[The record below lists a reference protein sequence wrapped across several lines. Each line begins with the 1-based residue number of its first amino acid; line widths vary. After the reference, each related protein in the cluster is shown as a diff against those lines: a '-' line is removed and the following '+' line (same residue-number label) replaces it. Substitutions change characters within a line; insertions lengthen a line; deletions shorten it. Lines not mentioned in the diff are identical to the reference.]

1 MTTMES
7 QNMHSSIPVS
17 QNSDIIS
24 NSKLDVDQE
33 QQQISTL
40 NKTQQAP
47 SKELIKNKLNMNSSL
62 NAKADTNTSLNDQKK
77 KDQSDLFDDEDILYN
92 DEDENEI
99 FREYNIL
106 HDRKLRAMDDIK
118 NINER
123 IKNNMIKIEESKK
136 KLAELKEEKKKRQG
150 DIMNLLSNKESIEE
164 IYKNQIYLLNNSNYN
179 NNTGANGNNNFNEN
193 TASLANDINNLNN
206 LMNDNSAIHLNSNHN
221 LTIIDNDIS
230 NNDEENF
237 KITLKEIKDSE
248 QEKYVEQV
256 INMFE
261 DIFKKKDE
269 NINESIS
276 DIINNSYELFVNN
289 ENNATIDNDENNNE
303 ISVTNFF
310 SKMSLFIANQSMGKF
325 SEMKINLLLRYLLK
339 INYINT
345 KLTRDIKFVNKKYKE
360 QKRELNDLISSL
372 EKKNLNLK
380 EKNNRLENNIK
391 EYDDNKLFFD
401 KNNNE
406 ELSHE
411 VVIEYE
417 DGIDK
422 NAEINYEDDVIDDNT
437 IEKENEMMN
446 KGLNPYNTNSNNNNN
461 LKQTP
466 VYRKIENQNN
476 KQNKRIIVKDNDE
489 SEDKYLNEFLENKGD
504 TRNKYNLKNKPEL
517 KKNSLNSNAINN
529 NNENSIKKIN
539 NTNTNNIINLDK
551 NKRLCPT
558 PQHHI
563 RKTEEELQ
571 NLTTIEKDHYN
582 RVQRIMNSGPK
593 YGIFGVNKYNP
604 ETSFN
609 KEGSLFSPKK
619 GITNVPKSSNKI
631 DKTVRI
637 ESRQNHNFIGI
648 INMTKVVPI
657 KKKKRETGKKLKDKE
672 DENEGGIKIINLEQ
686 DFINEED
693 KDDNDDKKINTSNS
707 NSNSNINNNSTYDNN
722 ANKDIKST
730 RQNKNEV
737 QGYYLNIINNV
748 KKAKNENNNNNTNV
762 NNTNNNNLNK
772 KETNEKKENPE
783 PSYKLNYKRSYK
795 STRIRELNLNND
807 NNSNNNN
814 NINTSNSNNNQRN
827 YLLNKMS
834 NVRNELSLNTN
845 VTNPTYNSTTSNND
859 TSKRSHSLS
868 EHQSEEENGK
878 KESIRKKYNTK
889 KVIVMN
895 STNNDVSPNQ
905 TLRKKITSIPVS
917 KVVGLGN
924 KNFSANTYEK
934 VNYKAGSKLHAINK
948 NKK

>member
-1 MTTMES
+1 MATMES
-7 QNMHSSIPVS
+7 QNLHSSIPLS
-17 QNSDIIS
+17 QNSDIAS
-24 NSKLDVDQE
+24 NLKLDVDQE
-33 QQQISTL
+33 QQQISNL

-47 SKELIKNKLNMNSSL
+47 SKEIIKNKLNMNSSL

-92 DEDENEI
+92 DDDENEI

-106 HDRKLRAMDDIK
+106 HDKKLKAMDDIK

-123 IKNNMIKIEESKK
+123 IKNNTVKIEECKK

-164 IYKNQIYLLNNSNYN
+164 IYKNQIYSLTNTNYN
-179 NNTGANGNNNFNEN
+179 NNTGANGNNNYNEN

-221 LTIIDNDIS
+221 LTIDNEIS
-230 NNDEENF
+230 NTDEDNF
-237 KITLKEIKDSE
+237 KIAFKEIKESE
-248 QEKYVEQV
+248 QPKYVEQV

-276 DIINNSYELFVNN
+276 DIINNSYELFINN
-289 ENNATIDNDENNNE
+289 DNNNNTLDNDVNNNE

-310 SKMSLFIANQSMGKF
+310 SKMSLFIANQSLGKF
-325 SEMKINLLLRYLLK
+325 SEIKINLLLRYLLK

-360 QKRELNDLISSL
+360 QKKELNDLISSL
-372 EKKNLNLK
+372 EKKNINLQ

-401 KNNNE
+401 KNDNE

-446 KGLNPYNTNSNNNNN
+446 KGLNPYNTNNSNNKNNNNIVKSN
-461 LKQTP
+461 P
-466 VYRKIENQNN
+466 VYKIIGNQNN
-476 KQNKRIIVKDNDE
+476 KQTKRIILKDNDE
-489 SEDKYLNEFLENKGD
+489 SEDKYLNEFIKNKD
-504 TRNKYNLKNKPEL
+504 NTRIKYILKNKPEI
-517 KKNSLNSNAINN
+517 KNNSMNPNNKINNNINNN
-529 NNENSIKKIN
+529 NNENSIRKIKYSN
-539 NTNTNNIINLDK
+539 NNQNNIINIDK

-604 ETSFN
+604 ETSLN
-609 KEGSLFSPKK
+609 KDTNLFSPKK
-619 GITNVPKSSNKI
+619 NITNVPRSSNKI

-648 INMTKVVPI
+648 INMTKVAPI
-657 KKKKRETGKKLKDKE
+657 KKKKRESGKKIKDKE
-672 DENEGGIKIINLEQ
+672 DENDGGIKIINLEQ

-693 KDDNDDKKINTSNS
+693 KENEEDKKINTSN
-707 NSNSNINNNSTYDNN
+707 NVNNNINNNAS
-722 ANKDIKST
+722 KDIKINT
-730 RQNKNEV
+730 HHNKNEV

-748 KKAKNENNNNNTNV
+748 KKAKNENNN
-762 NNTNNNNLNK
+762 TNNNTTNLNN
-772 KETNEKKENPE
+772 NEKKENPQQ
-783 PSYKLNYKRSYK
+783 SHTYRLNNKRSYK
-795 STRIRELNLNND
+795 STRIQGLNLNND
-807 NNSNNNN
+807 LNKDNNAPK
-814 NINTSNSNNNQRN
+814 N
-827 YLLNKMS
+827 YLINKMKEAK
-834 NVRNELSLNTN
+834 NELSLNTN
-845 VTNPTYNSTTSNND
+845 ITNPTYNSSTNND
-859 TSKRSHSLS
+859 SSKRSHSLS

-878 KESIRKKYNTK
+878 KDSNRNKYKTK
-889 KVIVMN
+889 KIIVMN
-895 STNNDVSPNQ
+895 SVNNDVSPNQ
-905 TLRKKITSIPVS
+905 TLRKRITSIPVS
-917 KVVGLGN
+917 KAIGLGN
-924 KNFSANTYEK
+924 KNFSASTYEK
-934 VNYKAGSKLHAINK
+934 VNYKAGNKLNVLNK

>member
-1 MTTMES
+1 MATMES
-7 QNMHSSIPVS
+7 QNLHSSIPLS
-17 QNSDIIS
+17 QNSDIAS
-24 NSKLDVDQE
+24 NLKLDVDQN
-33 QQQISTL
+33 QQQISNL

-47 SKELIKNKLNMNSSL
+47 SKEIIKNKLNMNSSL

-92 DEDENEI
+92 DDDENEI

-106 HDRKLRAMDDIK
+106 HDKKLKAMDDIK

-123 IKNNMIKIEESKK
+123 IKNNTVKIEECKK

-164 IYKNQIYLLNNSNYN
+164 IYKNQIYSLTNTNYN
-179 NNTGANGNNNFNEN
+179 NNTGANGNNNYNEN

-221 LTIIDNDIS
+221 LTIDNEIS
-230 NNDEENF
+230 NTDEDNF
-237 KITLKEIKDSE
+237 KIAFKEIKESE
-248 QEKYVEQV
+248 QPKYVEQV

-276 DIINNSYELFVNN
+276 DIINNSYELFINN
-289 ENNATIDNDENNNE
+289 DNNNNTLDNDVNNNE

-310 SKMSLFIANQSMGKF
+310 SKMSLFIANQSLGKF
-325 SEMKINLLLRYLLK
+325 SEIKINLLLRYLLK

-360 QKRELNDLISSL
+360 QKKELNDLISSL
-372 EKKNLNLK
+372 EKKNINLQ

-401 KNNNE
+401 KNDNE

-446 KGLNPYNTNSNNNNN
+446 KGLNPYNTNNSNNKNNNNIVKSN
-461 LKQTP
+461 P
-466 VYRKIENQNN
+466 VYKIIGNQNN
-476 KQNKRIIVKDNDE
+476 KQTKRIILKDNDE
-489 SEDKYLNEFLENKGD
+489 SEDKYLNEFTKNKD
-504 TRNKYNLKNKPEL
+504 NTRNKYILKNKPEI
-517 KKNSLNSNAINN
+517 KNNSMNPNNKINNNIKNN
-529 NNENSIKKIN
+529 NNENSIRKIKYSN
-539 NTNTNNIINLDK
+539 NNQNNIINIDK

-604 ETSFN
+604 ETSLN
-609 KEGSLFSPKK
+609 KDTNLFSPKK
-619 GITNVPKSSNKI
+619 NITNVPRSSNKI

-648 INMTKVVPI
+648 INMTKVAPI
-657 KKKKRETGKKLKDKE
+657 KKKKRESGKKIKDKE
-672 DENEGGIKIINLEQ
+672 DENDGGIKIINLEQ

-693 KDDNDDKKINTSNS
+693 KENEEDKKINTSN
-707 NSNSNINNNSTYDNN
+707 NVNNNINNNAS
-722 ANKDIKST
+722 KDIKINT
-730 RQNKNEV
+730 HHNKNEV

-748 KKAKNENNNNNTNV
+748 KKAKNENNN
-762 NNTNNNNLNK
+762 TNNNTTNLNN
-772 KETNEKKENPE
+772 NEKKENPQQ
-783 PSYKLNYKRSYK
+783 SHTYRLNNKRSYK
-795 STRIRELNLNND
+795 STRIQGLNLNND
-807 NNSNNNN
+807 LNKDNNAPK
-814 NINTSNSNNNQRN
+814 N
-827 YLLNKMS
+827 YLINKMKEAK
-834 NVRNELSLNTN
+834 NELSLNTN
-845 VTNPTYNSTTSNND
+845 ITNPTYNSSTNND
-859 TSKRSHSLS
+859 SSKRSHSLS

-878 KESIRKKYNTK
+878 KDSNRNKYKTK
-889 KVIVMN
+889 KIIVMN
-895 STNNDVSPNQ
+895 SVNNDVSPNQ
-905 TLRKKITSIPVS
+905 TLRKRITSIPVS
-917 KVVGLGN
+917 KAIGLGN
-924 KNFSANTYEK
+924 KNFSASTYEK
-934 VNYKAGSKLHAINK
+934 VNYKAGNKLNVLNK

>member
-1 MTTMES
+1 MATMES
-7 QNMHSSIPVS
+7 QNLHSSIPLS
-17 QNSDIIS
+17 QNSDIAS
-24 NSKLDVDQE
+24 NLKLDVDQN
-33 QQQISTL
+33 QQQISNL
-40 NKTQQAP
+40 NKIQQAP
-47 SKELIKNKLNMNSSL
+47 SKEIIKNKLNMNSSL

-92 DEDENEI
+92 DDDENEI

-106 HDRKLRAMDDIK
+106 HDKKLKAMDDIK

-123 IKNNMIKIEESKK
+123 IKNNTVKIEECKK

-164 IYKNQIYLLNNSNYN
+164 IYKNQIYSLTNTNYN
-179 NNTGANGNNNFNEN
+179 NNTGANGNNNYNEN

-221 LTIIDNDIS
+221 LTIDNEMS
-230 NNDEENF
+230 NTDEDNF
-237 KITLKEIKDSE
+237 KIAFKEIKESE
-248 QEKYVEQV
+248 QTKYVEQV

-276 DIINNSYELFVNN
+276 DIINNSYELFINN
-289 ENNATIDNDENNNE
+289 DNNNNTLDNDVNNNE

-310 SKMSLFIANQSMGKF
+310 SKMSLFIANQSQGKF
-325 SEMKINLLLRYLLK
+325 SEIKINLLLRYLLK

-360 QKRELNDLISSL
+360 QKKELNDLISSL
-372 EKKNLNLK
+372 EKKNINLQ

-401 KNNNE
+401 KNDNE
-406 ELSHE
+406 KLSHE

-446 KGLNPYNTNSNNNNN
+446 KGLNPYNTNNSNNKNNNNIVKSN
-461 LKQTP
+461 P
-466 VYRKIENQNN
+466 VYKIIGNQNN
-476 KQNKRIIVKDNDE
+476 KQTKRIILKDNDE
-489 SEDKYLNEFLENKGD
+489 SEDKYLNEFIKNKD
-504 TRNKYNLKNKPEL
+504 NTRNKYILKNKPEI
-517 KKNSLNSNAINN
+517 KNNSMNPNNKINNNINNN
-529 NNENSIKKIN
+529 NNENSIRKIKYSN
-539 NTNTNNIINLDK
+539 NNQNNIINIDK

-604 ETSFN
+604 ETSLN
-609 KEGSLFSPKK
+609 KDTNLFSPKK
-619 GITNVPKSSNKI
+619 NITNVPRSSNKI

-648 INMTKVVPI
+648 INMTKVAPI
-657 KKKKRETGKKLKDKE
+657 KKKKRESGKKIKDKE
-672 DENEGGIKIINLEQ
+672 DENDGGIKIINLEQ

-693 KDDNDDKKINTSNS
+693 EENEEDKKINTSN
-707 NSNSNINNNSTYDNN
+707 NVNNIINNNAS
-722 ANKDIKST
+722 KDIKINT
-730 RQNKNEV
+730 HQYKNEV

-748 KKAKNENNNNNTNV
+748 KKAKNENNN
-762 NNTNNNNLNK
+762 TNNNTTNLNN
-772 KETNEKKENPE
+772 NEKKENPQQ
-783 PSYKLNYKRSYK
+783 PHTYRLNNKRSYK
-795 STRIRELNLNND
+795 STRIQGLNLNND
-807 NNSNNNN
+807 LNKDNNAPK
-814 NINTSNSNNNQRN
+814 N
-827 YLLNKMS
+827 YLINKMKEAK
-834 NVRNELSLNTN
+834 NELSLNTN
-845 VTNPTYNSTTSNND
+845 ITNPTYNSSTNND
-859 TSKRSHSLS
+859 SSKRSHSLS

-878 KESIRKKYNTK
+878 KDSNRNKYKTK
-889 KVIVMN
+889 KIIVMN
-895 STNNDVSPNQ
+895 SVNNEVSPNQ
-905 TLRKKITSIPVS
+905 TLRKRITSIPVS
-917 KVVGLGN
+917 KAIGLGN
-924 KNFSANTYEK
+924 KNFSASTYEK
-934 VNYKAGSKLHAINK
+934 VNYKAGNKLNVLNK

>member
-1 MTTMES
+1 MATMES
-7 QNMHSSIPVS
+7 QNLHSSIPLS
-17 QNSDIIS
+17 QNSDIAS
-24 NSKLDVDQE
+24 NLKLDVDQN
-33 QQQISTL
+33 QQQISNL

-47 SKELIKNKLNMNSSL
+47 SKEIIKNKLNMNSSL

-92 DEDENEI
+92 DDDENEI

-106 HDRKLRAMDDIK
+106 HDKKLKAMDDIK

-123 IKNNMIKIEESKK
+123 IKNNTVKIEECKK

-164 IYKNQIYLLNNSNYN
+164 IYKNQIYSLTNTNYN
-179 NNTGANGNNNFNEN
+179 NNTGANGNNNYNEN

-221 LTIIDNDIS
+221 LTIDNEIS
-230 NNDEENF
+230 NTDEDNF
-237 KITLKEIKDSE
+237 KIAFKEIKESE
-248 QEKYVEQV
+248 QPKYVEQV

-276 DIINNSYELFVNN
+276 DIINNSYELFINN
-289 ENNATIDNDENNNE
+289 DNNNNTLDNDVNNNE

-310 SKMSLFIANQSMGKF
+310 SKMSLFIANQSLGKF
-325 SEMKINLLLRYLLK
+325 SEIKINLLLRYLLK

-360 QKRELNDLISSL
+360 QKKELNDLISSL
-372 EKKNLNLK
+372 EKKNINLQ

-401 KNNNE
+401 KNDNE

-446 KGLNPYNTNSNNNNN
+446 KGLNPYNTNNSNNKNNNNIVKSN
-461 LKQTP
+461 P
-466 VYRKIENQNN
+466 VYKIIGNQNN
-476 KQNKRIIVKDNDE
+476 KQTKRIILKDNDE
-489 SEDKYLNEFLENKGD
+489 SEDKYLNEFIKNKD
-504 TRNKYNLKNKPEL
+504 NTRNKYILKNKPEI
-517 KKNSLNSNAINN
+517 KNNSMNPNNKINNNINNN
-529 NNENSIKKIN
+529 NNENSIRKIKYSN
-539 NTNTNNIINLDK
+539 NNQNNIINIDK

-604 ETSFN
+604 ETSLN
-609 KEGSLFSPKK
+609 KDTNLFSPKK
-619 GITNVPKSSNKI
+619 NITNVPRSSNKI

-648 INMTKVVPI
+648 INMTKVAPI
-657 KKKKRETGKKLKDKE
+657 KKKKRESGKKIKDKE
-672 DENEGGIKIINLEQ
+672 DENDGGIKIINLEQ

-693 KDDNDDKKINTSNS
+693 KENEEDKKINTSN
-707 NSNSNINNNSTYDNN
+707 NVNNNINNNNTS
-722 ANKDIKST
+722 KDIKNT
-730 RQNKNEV
+730 THQYKNEV

-748 KKAKNENNNNNTNV
+748 KKAKNENNN
-762 NNTNNNNLNK
+762 TNNNITNLNN
-772 KETNEKKENPE
+772 NEKKENPQQ
-783 PSYKLNYKRSYK
+783 SHTYRLNNKRSYK
-795 STRIRELNLNND
+795 STRIQGLNLNND
-807 NNSNNNN
+807 LNKDNNAPK
-814 NINTSNSNNNQRN
+814 N
-827 YLLNKMS
+827 YLINKMKEAK
-834 NVRNELSLNTN
+834 NELSLNTN
-845 VTNPTYNSTTSNND
+845 ITNPTYNSSTNND
-859 TSKRSHSLS
+859 SSKRSHSLS

-878 KESIRKKYNTK
+878 KDSNRNKYKTK
-889 KVIVMN
+889 KIIVMN
-895 STNNDVSPNQ
+895 SVNNEVSPNQ
-905 TLRKKITSIPVS
+905 TLRKRITSIPVS
-917 KVVGLGN
+917 KAIGLGN
-924 KNFSANTYEK
+924 KNFSASTYEK
-934 VNYKAGSKLHAINK
+934 VNYKAGNKLNVLNK

>member
-1 MTTMES
+1 M
-7 QNMHSSIPVS
+7 V
-17 QNSDIIS
+17 
-24 NSKLDVDQE
+24 VG
-33 QQQISTL
+33 
-40 NKTQQAP
+40 
-47 SKELIKNKLNMNSSL
+47 
-62 NAKADTNTSLNDQKK
+62 
-77 KDQSDLFDDEDILYN
+77 
-92 DEDENEI
+92 
-99 FREYNIL
+99 
-106 HDRKLRAMDDIK
+106 
-118 NINER
+118 
-123 IKNNMIKIEESKK
+123 
-136 KLAELKEEKKKRQG
+136 G
-150 DIMNLLSNKESIEE
+150 DGEFSW
-164 IYKNQIYLLNNSNYN
+164 Y
-179 NNTGANGNNNFNEN
+179 
-193 TASLANDINNLNN
+193 
-206 LMNDNSAIHLNSNHN
+206 
-221 LTIIDNDIS
+221 NDIS

-360 QKRELNDLISSL
+360 QKKELNDLISSL

-401 KNNNE
+401 KNDNQ

-619 GITNVPKSSNKI
+619 GITNVPKSS
-631 DKTVRI
+631 
-637 ESRQNHNFIGI
+637 
-648 INMTKVVPI
+648 I
-657 KKKKRETGKKLKDKE
+657 K
-672 DENEGGIKIINLEQ
+672 
-686 DFINEED
+686 
-693 KDDNDDKKINTSNS
+693 
-707 NSNSNINNNSTYDNN
+707 
-722 ANKDIKST
+722 
-730 RQNKNEV
+730 
-737 QGYYLNIINNV
+737 
-748 KKAKNENNNNNTNV
+748 
-762 NNTNNNNLNK
+762 
-772 KETNEKKENPE
+772 
-783 PSYKLNYKRSYK
+783 
-795 STRIRELNLNND
+795 
-807 NNSNNNN
+807 
-814 NINTSNSNNNQRN
+814 
-827 YLLNKMS
+827 
-834 NVRNELSLNTN
+834 
-845 VTNPTYNSTTSNND
+845 
-859 TSKRSHSLS
+859 
-868 EHQSEEENGK
+868 
-878 KESIRKKYNTK
+878 
-889 KVIVMN
+889 
-895 STNNDVSPNQ
+895 
-905 TLRKKITSIPVS
+905 
-917 KVVGLGN
+917 
-924 KNFSANTYEK
+924 
-934 VNYKAGSKLHAINK
+934 
-948 NKK
+948 

>member
-1 MTTMES
+1 MATMES
-7 QNMHSSIPVS
+7 QNLHSSIPLS
-17 QNSDIIS
+17 QNSDIAS
-24 NSKLDVDQE
+24 NLKLDVDQN
-33 QQQISTL
+33 QQQISNL

-47 SKELIKNKLNMNSSL
+47 SKEIIKNKLNMNSSL

-92 DEDENEI
+92 DDDENEI

-106 HDRKLRAMDDIK
+106 HDKKLKAMDDIK

-123 IKNNMIKIEESKK
+123 IKNNKVKIEECKK

-164 IYKNQIYLLNNSNYN
+164 IYKNQIYSLTNTNYN
-179 NNTGANGNNNFNEN
+179 NNTGANGNNNYNEN

-221 LTIIDNDIS
+221 LTIDNEIS
-230 NNDEENF
+230 NTDEDNF
-237 KITLKEIKDSE
+237 KIAFKEIKESE
-248 QEKYVEQV
+248 QPKYVEQV

-276 DIINNSYELFVNN
+276 DIINNSYELFINN
-289 ENNATIDNDENNNE
+289 DNNNNTLDNDVNNNE

-310 SKMSLFIANQSMGKF
+310 SKMSLFIANQSLGKF
-325 SEMKINLLLRYLLK
+325 SEIKINLLLRYLLK

-360 QKRELNDLISSL
+360 QKKELNDLISSL
-372 EKKNLNLK
+372 EKKNINLQ

-401 KNNNE
+401 KNDNE

-446 KGLNPYNTNSNNNNN
+446 KGLNPYNTNNSNNKNNNNIVKSN
-461 LKQTP
+461 P
-466 VYRKIENQNN
+466 VYKIIGNQNN
-476 KQNKRIIVKDNDE
+476 KQTKRIILKDNDE
-489 SEDKYLNEFLENKGD
+489 SEDKYLNGFIKNKD
-504 TRNKYNLKNKPEL
+504 NTRNKYILKNKPEI
-517 KKNSLNSNAINN
+517 KNNSMNPNNKINNNINNN
-529 NNENSIKKIN
+529 NNENSIRKIKYSN
-539 NTNTNNIINLDK
+539 NNQNNIINIDK

-604 ETSFN
+604 ETSLN
-609 KEGSLFSPKK
+609 KDTNLFSPKK
-619 GITNVPKSSNKI
+619 NITNVPRSSNKI

-648 INMTKVVPI
+648 INMTKVAPI
-657 KKKKRETGKKLKDKE
+657 KKKKRESGKKIKDKE
-672 DENEGGIKIINLEQ
+672 DENDGGIKIINLEQ

-693 KDDNDDKKINTSNS
+693 KENEEDKKINTSN
-707 NSNSNINNNSTYDNN
+707 NVNNNINNNTS
-722 ANKDIKST
+722 KDIKNT
-730 RQNKNEV
+730 THQYKNEV

-748 KKAKNENNNNNTNV
+748 KKAKNENNN
-762 NNTNNNNLNK
+762 TNNNTTNLNN
-772 KETNEKKENPE
+772 NEKKENPQQ
-783 PSYKLNYKRSYK
+783 SHTYRLNNKRSYK
-795 STRIRELNLNND
+795 STRIQGLNLNND
-807 NNSNNNN
+807 LNKDNNAPK
-814 NINTSNSNNNQRN
+814 N
-827 YLLNKMS
+827 YLINKMKEAK
-834 NVRNELSLNTN
+834 NELSLNTN
-845 VTNPTYNSTTSNND
+845 ITNPTYNSSTNND
-859 TSKRSHSLS
+859 SSKRSHSLS

-878 KESIRKKYNTK
+878 KDSNRNKYKTK
-889 KVIVMN
+889 KIIVMN
-895 STNNDVSPNQ
+895 SVNNEVSPNQ
-905 TLRKKITSIPVS
+905 TLRKRITSIPVS
-917 KVVGLGN
+917 KAIGLGN
-924 KNFSANTYEK
+924 KNFSASTYEK
-934 VNYKAGSKLHAINK
+934 VNYKAGNKLNVLNK

>member
-1 MTTMES
+1 MATMES
-7 QNMHSSIPVS
+7 QNLHSSIPLS
-17 QNSDIIS
+17 QNSDIAS
-24 NSKLDVDQE
+24 NLKLDVDQN
-33 QQQISTL
+33 QQQISNL

-47 SKELIKNKLNMNSSL
+47 SKEIIKNKLNMNSSL

-92 DEDENEI
+92 DDDENEI

-106 HDRKLRAMDDIK
+106 HDKKLKAMDDIK

-123 IKNNMIKIEESKK
+123 IKNNTVKIEECKK

-164 IYKNQIYLLNNSNYN
+164 IYKNQIYSLTNTNYN
-179 NNTGANGNNNFNEN
+179 NNTGANGNNNYNEN

-221 LTIIDNDIS
+221 LTIDNEIS
-230 NNDEENF
+230 NTDEDNF
-237 KITLKEIKDSE
+237 KIAFKEIKESE
-248 QEKYVEQV
+248 QPKYVEQV

-276 DIINNSYELFVNN
+276 DIINNSYELFINN
-289 ENNATIDNDENNNE
+289 DNNNNTLDNDVNNNE

-310 SKMSLFIANQSMGKF
+310 SKMSLFIANQSLGKF
-325 SEMKINLLLRYLLK
+325 SESKINLLLRYLLK

-360 QKRELNDLISSL
+360 QKKELNDLISSL
-372 EKKNLNLK
+372 EKKNINLQ

-401 KNNNE
+401 KNDNE

-446 KGLNPYNTNSNNNNN
+446 KGLNPYNTNNSNNKNNNNIVKSN
-461 LKQTP
+461 P
-466 VYRKIENQNN
+466 VYKIIGNQNN
-476 KQNKRIIVKDNDE
+476 KQTKRILLKDNDE
-489 SEDKYLNEFLENKGD
+489 SEDKYLNEFIKNKD
-504 TRNKYNLKNKPEL
+504 NTRNKYILKNKPEI
-517 KKNSLNSNAINN
+517 KNNSMNPNNKINNNINNN
-529 NNENSIKKIN
+529 NNENSIRKIKYSN
-539 NTNTNNIINLDK
+539 NNQNNIINIDK

-604 ETSFN
+604 ETSLN
-609 KEGSLFSPKK
+609 KDTNLFSPKK
-619 GITNVPKSSNKI
+619 NITNVPRSSNKI

-648 INMTKVVPI
+648 INMTKVAPI
-657 KKKKRETGKKLKDKE
+657 KKKKRESGKKIKDKE
-672 DENEGGIKIINLEQ
+672 DENDGGIKIINLEQ

-693 KDDNDDKKINTSNS
+693 KENEEDKKINTSN
-707 NSNSNINNNSTYDNN
+707 NVNNNINNNAS
-722 ANKDIKST
+722 KDIKINT
-730 RQNKNEV
+730 HHNKNEV

-748 KKAKNENNNNNTNV
+748 KKAKNENNN
-762 NNTNNNNLNK
+762 TNNNTTNLNN
-772 KETNEKKENPE
+772 NEKKENPQQ
-783 PSYKLNYKRSYK
+783 SHTYRLNNKRSYK
-795 STRIRELNLNND
+795 STRIQGLNLNND
-807 NNSNNNN
+807 LNKDNNAPK
-814 NINTSNSNNNQRN
+814 N
-827 YLLNKMS
+827 YLINKMKEAK
-834 NVRNELSLNTN
+834 NELSLNTN
-845 VTNPTYNSTTSNND
+845 ITNPTYNSSTNND
-859 TSKRSHSLS
+859 SSKRSHSLS

-878 KESIRKKYNTK
+878 KDSNRNKYKTK
-889 KVIVMN
+889 KIIVMN
-895 STNNDVSPNQ
+895 SINNDVSPNQ
-905 TLRKKITSIPVS
+905 TLRKRITSIPVS
-917 KVVGLGN
+917 KAIGLGN
-924 KNFSANTYEK
+924 KNFSASTYEK
-934 VNYKAGSKLHAINK
+934 VNYKAGNKLNVLNK